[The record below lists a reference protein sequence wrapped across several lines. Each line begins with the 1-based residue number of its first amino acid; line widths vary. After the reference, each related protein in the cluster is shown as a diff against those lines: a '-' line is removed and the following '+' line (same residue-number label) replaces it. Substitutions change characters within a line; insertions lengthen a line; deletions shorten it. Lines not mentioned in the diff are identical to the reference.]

1 MPDNTATV
9 NSIETTLRLH
19 AESVIADLLV
29 ATHNFTLDQVVDH
42 AWMQTGASD
51 AVKVTNRSSG
61 TVDRLVAD
69 VTRAAYQIF
78 LNAVRD
84 LQPTTGADD
93 RLNEKGRERV
103 SHYCH
108 MRVRSI

>member
-1 MPDNTATV
+1 MPHNTDTV

-19 AESVIADLLV
+19 ADDVIAELLV
-29 ATHNFTLDQVVDH
+29 ASHEHPLDLIVDH
-42 AWMQTGASD
+42 AWIQTGASD
-51 AVKVTNRSSG
+51 ATKVTSRSSG

-84 LQPTTGADD
+84 LQPTTDADGKLD
-93 RLNEKGRERV
+93 EDGRSRV
-103 SHYCH
+103 THYCT